1 MESQAKNNNYDTI
14 PIHIVGTL
22 DDMAYGIAK
31 QEELDSYEVKQKLV
45 NNINK
50 LAPQDMNYLINQ
62 MSILIDRSVN
72 QNEEINDNTVEKDF
86 ISFLIKLYY

>member
-1 MESQAKNNNYDTI
+1 M
-14 PIHIVGTL
+14 GTL